1 MIVPLN
7 TIIANFENMDYD
19 VVVIGAGV
27 VGLAIAAELSN
38 SRQNILVIERHPSF
52 GWETSSRNSEVI
64 HSGIYY
70 PEDSLKTQLCV
81 EGNRQ
86 LYQWCSKYNVPHKQ
100 LGKYIVAVDD
110 ADIENLHNLY
120 EQGKKNGVDN
130 LQLISEKELNKVEPN
145 IIAREAIFSPNTGII
160 DSHSLMQSFENY
172 AINHS
177 VDIIY
182 NHSVEKNE
190 KIAEGYNLFI
200 KSMDGDIF
208 KISSLIVINS
218 AGLDSDRIA
227 QSVGIDIE
235 KNHYQLHYCRGHYFK
250 VTPGKCNLVK
260 HLIYP
265 APAKNSVGL
274 GIHITPD
281 LTGMLKLGPDT
292 MYLPENIQDYTIP
305 EGLKEKFYESVRR
318 FFQQLELQDLT
329 PDQAGIRPK
338 LQGPN
343 EGFRDFIIKNE
354 HELGFPNFINLI
366 GIDSPGLTS
375 CIAIS
380 KYVSSIIN

>member
-1 MIVPLN
+1 VI
-7 TIIANFENMDYD
+7 
-19 VVVIGAGV
+19 IGAGV
-27 VGLAIAAELSN
+27 VGLAIASELSN

-70 PEDSLKTQLCV
+70 PEDSLKTQLCI
-81 EGNRQ
+81 EGNRL
-86 LYQWCSKYNVPHKQ
+86 LYEWCNKFNVPHKRI
-100 LGKYIVAVDD
+100 GKLIVAVDSD
-110 ADIENLHNLY
+110 EIEDLHNLF
-120 EQGKKNGVDN
+120 EQGKKNGVEN
-130 LQLISEKELNKVEPN
+130 LQLLTKYEVASFEPN
-145 IIAREAIFSPNTGII
+145 IKAAEAIYSPNTGII
-160 DSHSLMQSFENY
+160 DTHNLMQSFENY

-182 NHSVEKNE
+182 NHSVEKIE
-190 KIAEGYNLFI
+190 KIAEGYNLNV

-250 VTPGKCNLVK
+250 ITPSKSNFVN

-281 LTGMLKLGPDT
+281 LAGMLKLGPDT
-292 MYLPENIQDYTIP
+292 MYLPENIQEYIIP
-305 EGLKEKFYESVRR
+305 EGLKEKFYESVKR
-318 FFQQLELQDLT
+318 FCPSLELQDLT

-354 HELGFPNFINLI
+354 RGLGLPNFINLI

-375 CIAIS
+375 CIAIA
-380 KYVSSIIN
+380 KYVSSIIE

>member
-1 MIVPLN
+1 
-7 TIIANFENMDYD
+7 MDYD
-19 VVVIGAGV
+19 IIIIGAGV
-27 VGLAIAAELSN
+27 VGLAIATELSN
-38 SRQNILVIERHPSF
+38 SKQNILMIERHPSF

-70 PEDSLKTQLCV
+70 PEDSLKTRLCV
-81 EGNRQ
+81 EGNRL
-86 LYQWCSKYNVPHKQ
+86 LYEWCGKYNVPHKR

-110 ADIENLHNLY
+110 ADIENLHHLF
-120 EQGKKNGVDN
+120 EQGRKNGVAD
-130 LQLISEKELNKVEPN
+130 LQLISSEELSKVESN

-182 NHSVEKNE
+182 NHTVEQIQ
-190 KIAEGYNLFI
+190 KIADGYNLSV
-200 KSMDGDIF
+200 KSTDGDIF
-208 KISSLIVINS
+208 NISSLIVINS
-218 AGLDSDRIA
+218 AGLDSDKIA
-227 QSVGIDIE
+227 ASAGIDIE
-235 KNHYQLHYCRGHYFK
+235 KNHYQLHYCRGHYFRVAPSK
-250 VTPGKCNLVK
+250 SKLVK

-265 APAKNSVGL
+265 APAKNWVGL

-281 LTGMLKLGPDT
+281 LAGMLKLGPDT
-292 MYLPENIQDYTIP
+292 MYLPENKQDYTIP
-305 EGLKEKFYESVRR
+305 EELKEKFYESVKR
-318 FFQQLELQDLT
+318 FFPQLELQDLT

-343 EGFRDFIIKNE
+343 DGFRDFIIKNE
-354 HELGFPNFINLI
+354 RDLGLPNLINLI

-375 CIAIS
+375 CIAIA
-380 KYVSSIIN
+380 KYVRSIIE